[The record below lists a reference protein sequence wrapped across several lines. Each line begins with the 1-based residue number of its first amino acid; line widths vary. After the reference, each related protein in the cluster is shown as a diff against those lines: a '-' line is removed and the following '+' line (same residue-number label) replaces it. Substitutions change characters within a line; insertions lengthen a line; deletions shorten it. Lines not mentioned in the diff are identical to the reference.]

1 MLRSYKAQRQ
11 KKNQINFFMVYLTKQ
26 MSFSASHRIYN
37 PNLSEEENYKIYNH
51 CANINGHGH
60 NFKLEVSVV
69 GEPDP
74 VTSYVINL
82 KELKNIIQKEIIDI
96 VDHKNLNLDVP
107 QLANTIPTSE
117 NLIILFWNLLADK
130 FTNATL
136 AKIKLSESDTSW
148 VEYYGK

>member
-1 MLRSYKAQRQ
+1 
-11 KKNQINFFMVYLTKQ
+11 MVYLTKQ
-26 MSFSASHRIYN
+26 MSFSASHRLYN
-37 PNLSEEENYKIYNH
+37 SNLSEEENYKIYNN

-74 VTSYVINL
+74 ITGYVINL

-130 FTNATL
+130 FANATL

-148 VEYYGK
+148 VEYYGQ